1 VNAPSAYDPATVP
14 AWAREST
21 TRIAREQPESLPHW
35 LEHVAEVETAK
46 QRTAAY
52 PPARLVPPQ
61 DPRDFLHLLAIQAW
75 RALASG
81 QPAPAP
87 DPMFL
92 EQEISDAFGGN
103 SPVDQLSDD
112 WLNAARERGITV
124 DDQDGEIL
132 PDVLETISRVITAAF
147 WSGLT
152 TGHHAIAGSRYFIP
166 RKLMPYCGSAA
177 GGWGG
182 GSR

>member
-1 VNAPSAYDPATVP
+1 MTGTAYDPDTVP
-14 AWAREST
+14 EWAREST
-21 TRIAREQPESLPHW
+21 DRIAREQPESLPHW
-35 LEHVAEVETAK
+35 LAHVAEVETAK
-46 QRTAAY
+46 QHMAAH
-52 PPARLVPPQ
+52 PPALPAPPQ
-61 DPRDFLHLLAIQAW
+61 DPRNFLHLCAIQAW

-81 QPAPAP
+81 QPAPAL
-87 DPMFL
+87 DPVVL

-103 SPVDQLSDD
+103 SPLDQLCED
-112 WLNAARERGITV
+112 WLEAARERGITV
-124 DDQDGEIL
+124 DDEDGDIL
-132 PDVLETISRVITAAF
+132 PDIIRTISPVITAAF

-152 TGHHAIAGSRYFIP
+152 TGHFTIAGGRYVVP